1 MSSRSDILQTI
12 RSHSLPSDPLPD
24 HTRLGVQYPDPLAKF
39 CEVLGMVG
47 GRGVHVATLAAAQ
60 QVLEATPQ
68 YQSAR
73 KRVSSCPGVGETN
86 FRADLVTDPH
96 DFDDVDFA
104 VLPGLLAVAENAAV
118 WVTDEKVPHRVLFFL
133 TQHLALVVPSCELVH
148 NLGQAYP
155 RVNVAAAPFTAWI
168 SGPSK
173 TADIEQSLVIG
184 AHGPRSLVVFLVDE
198 LPVESSDR
206 RESVEA

>member
-1 MSSRSDILQTI
+1 MSSRNDILQRI
-12 RSHSLPSDPLPD
+12 RQHVIPSESLPVHSQA
-24 HTRLGVQYPDPLAKF
+24 GVQYPDPIAQF
-39 CEVLGMVG
+39 CEVLKMVG
-47 GRGVHVATLAAAQ
+47 GRGVQVATRAEAEAQ
-60 QVLEATPQ
+60 LHELPQ
-68 YQSAR
+68 YQSAK
-73 KRVSSCPGVGETN
+73 KRVSACPGVGETN

-104 VLPGLLAVAENAAV
+104 VLPGQLAVAENAAV
-118 WVTDEKVPHRVLFFL
+118 WVTDEHVPHRVLYFL
-133 TQHLALVVPSCELVH
+133 TQHLALVVPSRAIVH

-155 RVNVAAAPFTAWI
+155 HVTVGTRPFTAWI

-198 LPVESSDR
+198 LPTSP
-206 RESVEA
+206 

>member
-1 MSSRSDILQTI
+1 MSSRTDILHRI
-12 RSHSLPSDPLPD
+12 RSHALTSDPLPT
-24 HTRLGVQYPDPLAKF
+24 HTQEGVQYPDPTAQF
-39 CEVLGMVG
+39 CDVLKLVG
-47 GRGVHVATLAAAQ
+47 GCGVPVASLAEAQ
-60 QVLEATPQ
+60 AWLQELPQ
-68 YQSAR
+68 YQSAK
-73 KRVSSCPGVGETN
+73 KRVSACPGVGETN

-96 DFDDVDFA
+96 EFEDVDFA

-118 WVTDEKVPHRVLFFL
+118 WVTDQHVPHRVLFFL
-133 TQHLALVVPSCELVH
+133 TQHLALVVPSRSLVH

-155 RVNVAAAPFTAWI
+155 RIDVQASSFSAWI

-198 LPVESSDR
+198 MPI
-206 RESVEA
+206 

>member
-1 MSSRSDILQTI
+1 MSSRTDILERI
-12 RSHSLPSDPLPD
+12 RSHALTSEPLPELTQD
-24 HTRLGVQYPDPLAKF
+24 GVQYPDPIAQF
-39 CEVLGMVG
+39 CEVLMMVG
-47 GRGVHVATLAAAQ
+47 GRGVPVASLAEAHARL
-60 QVLEATPQ
+60 LELPQ
-68 YQSAR
+68 YQTAK
-73 KRVSSCPGVGETN
+73 KRVSACPGVGETN

-96 DFDDVDFA
+96 EFDDVDFA

-118 WVTDEKVPHRVLFFL
+118 WVTDQHVPHRVLFFL
-133 TQHLALVVPSCELVH
+133 TQHLALVVPSRALVH

-155 RVNVAAAPFTAWI
+155 RIDVQASPFTAWI

-198 LPVESSDR
+198 LPV
-206 RESVEA
+206 

>member
-1 MSSRSDILQTI
+1 
-12 RSHSLPSDPLPD
+12 
-24 HTRLGVQYPDPLAKF
+24 
-39 CEVLGMVG
+39 MVG
-47 GRGVHVATLAAAQ
+47 GRGVPVATLAEAHAQ
-60 QVLEATPQ
+60 LNELPQ

-73 KRVSSCPGVGETN
+73 KRISACPGVGETN
-86 FRADLVTDPH
+86 CRVDLVTDPH
-96 DFDDVDFA
+96 DFEDVDFA

-118 WVTDEKVPHRVLFFL
+118 WVTDENVPHRVLYFL
-133 TQHLALVVPSCELVH
+133 TQHLALVVPSRALVH

-155 RVNVAAAPFTAWI
+155 RVTVGHRPFAAWI

-198 LPVESSDR
+198 LP
-206 RESVEA
+206 A

>member
-1 MSSRSDILQTI
+1 MTTRTDSSRTEMLQRI
-12 RSHSLPSDPLPD
+12 RSHSLPSEPLPELSQ
-24 HTRLGVQYPDPLAKF
+24 TGVQYPDPIAQFSQVLA
-39 CEVLGMVG
+39 MVG
-47 GRGVHVATLAAAQ
+47 GQAVQVATLA
-60 QVLEATPQ
+60 EAHESLSRLPN
-68 YQSAR
+68 YLSAK
-73 KRVSSCPGVGETN
+73 KRVSACPGVGETN

-118 WVTDEKVPHRVLFFL
+118 WVTDEKVPHRVLYFL
-133 TQHLALVVPSCELVH
+133 TQHLALVVPSRAIVH

-155 RVNVAAAPFTAWI
+155 RINVEAAPFTAWI

-184 AHGPRSLVVFLVDE
+184 AHGPRSLVVYLVDE
-198 LPVESSDR
+198 LPE
-206 RESVEA
+206 

>member
-1 MSSRSDILQTI
+1 MSSRSDILQRI
-12 RSHSLPSDPLPD
+12 RSHALTSEPLPE
-24 HTRLGVQYPDPLAKF
+24 HTQEGVQYPDPIAQF
-39 CEVLGMVG
+39 CDVLKMVG
-47 GRGVHVATLAAAQ
+47 GRGLHVASLAEAQ
-60 QVLEATPQ
+60 ARLQEIPH

-73 KRVSSCPGVGETN
+73 KRVSACPGVGETN
-86 FRADLVTDPH
+86 YRADLVTDPH
-96 DFDDVDFA
+96 DFYDVDFA

-118 WVTDEKVPHRVLFFL
+118 WVTDQHVPHRVLFFL
-133 TQHLALVVPSCELVH
+133 TQHLALVVPSRALVH

-155 RVNVAAAPFTAWI
+155 RINVQASPFSAWI

-198 LPVESSDR
+198 LPV
-206 RESVEA
+206 